1 MSAMCQLYV
10 HIKLALV
17 SIFPTEANTAHTRT
31 DMHSYKQQAG
41 KRNKIKVPIVL
52 RNTVISGAKRKE
64 NCESFT
70 RTRG

>member
-1 MSAMCQLYV
+1 MSAMCQLNV

-17 SIFPTEANTAHTRT
+17 SIFPTEANTDGA
-31 DMHSYKQQAG
+31 MHSYKQKAG
-41 KRNKIKVPIVL
+41 KRNKIKVSIVL
-52 RNTVISGAKRKE
+52 RNTDISGTKRKE